1 MKKEGPSTVYCV
13 ALLVAV
19 AVDNTLALTGPPGSV
34 CGSQCC
40 DGWDQVGDTCVH
52 CYYSCVHGTCV
63 DTNVCECE
71 PGWEGHDCSHDVDEC
86 WYETHACHHN
96 CHNNDGCYTCS
107 CDDGFRLINSTHCVI
122 SPTSD
127 ISSTPPVPPQGV
139 TEIPAHC
146 IKATTPRSPLR
157 STMTTTTAD
166 MTTKRL
172 LRTDKTA
179 IPRGLPEHHNVDWR
193 IWATVISGLVLVLLV
208 FFSLFTYCKKKKETT
223 PAEAGR
229 QQRFANTGAPGQPHG
244 SPPGYSHMHWGNPT
258 YDNIYVEE
266 IREAP
271 SPPPPYAATEG
282 YRATAGFAAVA
293 GMPKVDITHKDDV
306 GVAKAGISFPGAI
319 SAFPTNFHV
328 DIQKA
333 PPVQDDAYKTLNMA
347 PGNDCESSKC

>member
-1 MKKEGPSTVYCV
+1 MKRGGPCAIYCV

-19 AVDNTLALTGPPGSV
+19 AVDNTLALTGPTGSV

-52 CYYSCVHGTCV
+52 CYYPCVHGTCV

-71 PGWEGHDCSHDVDEC
+71 PGWEGHDCSQDVDEC

-107 CDDGFRLINSTHCVI
+107 CDDGFHLINSTHCVS

-127 ISSTPPVPPQGV
+127 ISSTPVVPPQGA

-146 IKATTPRSPLR
+146 VTATTTQTTQRTTR
-157 STMTTTTAD
+157 TTTTAS
-166 MTTKRL
+166 MTTRRL
-172 LRTDKTA
+172 LRTDRTTS
-179 IPRGLPEHHNVDWR
+179 PGGSPGRQNVDWR
-193 IWATVISGLVLVLLV
+193 IWATVSGWALVLLV
-208 FFSLFTYCKKKKETT
+208 IFSIFIYCKKKKKTT

-229 QQRFANTGAPGQPHG
+229 QQRFANTGAPGQP
-244 SPPGYSHMHWGNPT
+244 GYSHMPWRNPT

-282 YRATAGFAAVA
+282 YRATAGFAVVA
-293 GMPKVDITHKDDV
+293 GMPEVDITHKDDV
-306 GVAKAGISFPGAI
+306 GVGKAGISFPGTI
-319 SAFPTNFHV
+319 SAFPTNLDV
-328 DIQKA
+328 DIQKE

-347 PGNDCESSKC
+347 PGNDWESSKRC